1 MFCVRC
7 GAAVPESAAF
17 CSSCGNPVT
26 TGVASPLAA
35 ALPGAALAAP
45 AAPGSVAAPEPPRYS
60 GFWRR
65 FWSYLLDRLLL
76 GIVFTPFVLLV
87 MMPVMAASSMD
98 WSDSDLPEEALGA
111 LLGATFVV
119 AFFAVIASWLYYA
132 LMQSSSKQATLGQM
146 ALGIRVTDLQGR
158 RISFGRATGRHFA
171 TILTGLTLGIG
182 YLIMLLT
189 EKKQTLHDLIAS
201 TLVVR

>member
-7 GAAVPESAAF
+7 GTALPEGAAF
-17 CSSCGNPVT
+17 CPSCGIPVT
-26 TGVASPLAA
+26 TGSASPLAA
-35 ALPGAALAAP
+35 ALPGAAPAAP
-45 AAPGSVAAPEPPRYS
+45 AAPGPVVAPVPPRYS

-65 FWSYLLDRLLL
+65 FWSYLLDRFLL
-76 GIVFTPFVLLV
+76 GIVFTPFVFLV
-87 MMPVMAASSMD
+87 MMPVMATSSVD
-98 WSDSDLPEEALGA
+98 WSDSDLPGEALGA
-111 LLGATFVV
+111 LLGAAFTV
-119 AFFAVIASWLYYA
+119 AFFAMIGSWLYYA

-158 RISFGRATGRHFA
+158 RISLGRATGRYFA